1 MEDYDI
7 AILNVSTENE
17 ILEAGSCLRGR
28 YLWSVLYAEEL
39 RIANISVL
47 STTVEAEIKN
57 AASRARERAKAALKQ
72 RLAYLTEIRDNQ
84 SLLQSLCS
92 IAIRSDVLKQKT
104 IFTGPQ
110 NHELIA
116 QGFAQVKMMEVNG
129 RRIPIPELTEQL
141 AIDAVIEWFREEQ
154 FETYRNA
161 MVDFL
166 LQNAISGANLGNAA
180 EYSLPLVR
188 STALFLSDLLI
199 ARQELWKCLTK
210 PQSQSEVP
218 VGSSWAARRFRL
230 LEKLNQA
237 GLLDRTSKRP
247 TWNDSNGCP
256 ALSES
261 VFLLQGSTMC
271 SGYVKFNLV
280 MCC

>member
-1 MEDYDI
+1 LEDYDI
-7 AILNVSTENE
+7 GILNSSTENE

-39 RIANISVL
+39 IIANISVL
-47 STTVEAEIKN
+47 PTTIQAEVEK

-72 RLAYLTEIRDNQ
+72 RLAYLTEIRDHQ

-92 IAIRSDVLKQKT
+92 IAIRSDVLKQRT
-104 IFTGPQ
+104 IFTGHQ
-110 NHELIA
+110 NYKLIT

-129 RRIPIPELTEQL
+129 RSIPIPELTEQL
-141 AIDAVIEWFREEQ
+141 AIDATIEWFRKEQ

-166 LQNAISGANLGNAA
+166 VHNAMSGANLGNAA

-188 STALFLSDLLI
+188 SPALSLSDLLI
-199 ARQELWKCLTK
+199 ARQELWKCLTE

-218 VGSSWAARRFRL
+218 LGSSWAARRFRL
-230 LEKLNQA
+230 LERLNQA
-237 GLLDRTSKRP
+237 RLLDRTSNRL
-247 TWNDSNGCP
+247 TWSDLYEYP
-256 ALSES
+256 ALPES
-261 VFLLQGSTMC
+261 VSLLQGSTMC
-271 SGYVKFNLV
+271 SGYVKFDLL
-280 MCC
+280 MRY